1 MKRTIPQNNAGHKW
15 FRQIAEAL
23 NDAGY
28 TVNSREVLQLDVP
41 FTEDVVKEFM
51 FKRVMSAMFPDKTS
65 TTQLTTA
72 QFSEV
77 AKVVERHLAAS
88 MGVNVPFPCEDGDG

>member
-88 MGVNVPFPCEDGDG
+88 MGVNVPFPCEDE

>member
-28 TVNSREVLQLDVP
+28 HVNSREVLQLDVP

-88 MGVNVPFPCEDGDG
+88 MGVHVPFPCENDDG